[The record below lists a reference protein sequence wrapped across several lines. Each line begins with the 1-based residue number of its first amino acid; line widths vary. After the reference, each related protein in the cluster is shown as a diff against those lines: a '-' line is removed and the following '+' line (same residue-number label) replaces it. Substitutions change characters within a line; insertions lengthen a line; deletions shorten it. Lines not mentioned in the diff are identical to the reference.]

1 MAHNTLKHNNKKKH
15 LMQLLDSGD
24 LKQLFI
30 NISNQ

>member
-1 MAHNTLKHNNKKKH
+1 MSHNTLKHNKKKH